1 MRHTVRGLCLEG
13 GQARAAPTVLGRY
26 LVMEGLQLQ
35 VWIRSF
41 REDPQSEKRG
51 TRSLGPC
58 EAEPSEEPEKGT
70 PGEVRSLSAIPDSGS
85 GWVHLVFYSL
95 KVAE

>member
-13 GQARAAPTVLGRY
+13 GRAGAAPTVLGRY
-26 LVMEGLQLQ
+26 LVMVGLQLQ

-70 PGEVRSLSAIPDSGS
+70 LGEVRSLSAIPDSGS
-85 GWVHLVFYSL
+85 GWAHLVFHSVQ
-95 KVAE
+95 VAE